1 MRGGDDSVRAT
12 GTHIPSHPPPHP
24 LRLGLLRATPP
35 TLLESERKVQL
46 PPEGTPQGRKA
57 ELLGEGPKQDPTLSP
72 GSQRVATH
80 NSVLKLARHVL
91 ETILIFSNKVSFFF
105 PSPPLLSPLFLSCG
119 CPPPS
124 LFLFHAPRVL
134 VPILPGHLI
143 SLPELPS
150 QTCRF

>member
-1 MRGGDDSVRAT
+1 MEKNSCNPMKGGDNSVRAT

-24 LRLGLLRATPP
+24 LRLGLLRAAPP

-80 NSVLKLARHVL
+80 DSVLKLARHVL

-119 CPPPS
+119 CPPPRLFSSFMLHVS
-124 LFLFHAPRVL
+124 LSPSFLV
-134 VPILPGHLI
+134 
-143 SLPELPS
+143 
-150 QTCRF
+150 T